1 MKPLSIE
8 CPVLSYLESPH
19 EVLAMMAEDRACQ
32 QERLAQIELSIT
44 AELASK
50 NMQEYAD
57 NQTEL
62 TTLSD

>member
-1 MKPLSIE
+1 MKPLSTE
-8 CPVLSYLESPH
+8 CPVLGYLESPQ

-32 QERLAQIELSIT
+32 QERLSQIELSIT

-57 NQTEL
+57 NQAEL